1 MFESP
6 DPELD
11 TALELAKSDPD
22 QAAQVLRIA
31 ARYLH
36 KQEKLPSALASYL
49 AVAFEQS
56 MKMASVVRAS
66 ELLINL
72 NLKVTNR
79 RRSANFEHVGIDF
92 EELIAS
98 GLSKSAAILQLCVEY
113 SITEST
119 VKRMYKEYLA
129 YKDFQLDEDA
139 VALAEEQ
146 RQLGLQS
153 VPRKK
158 IGQ

>member
-36 KQEKLPSALASYL
+36 KHEKLPSALASYL

-56 MKMASVVRAS
+56 MKMASVVRGDQ
-66 ELLINL
+66 LLINL
-72 NLKVTNR
+72 NLKAMNR
-79 RRSANFEHVGIDF
+79 RVSANFEHVGIEF
-92 EELIAS
+92 ERLVATGI
-98 GLSKSAAILQLCVEY
+98 SKGEAILQLCETYEV
-113 SITEST
+113 TEST
-119 VKRMYKEYLA
+119 IKRMVKKYSA
-129 YKDFQLDEDA
+129 YKNFEMDSDA
-139 VALAEEQ
+139 VDLMEEQ
-146 RQLGLQS
+146 RYFVRQPIGTKN
-153 VPRKK
+153 KK
-158 IGQ
+158 